1 MAAERVLVARVGAA
15 QGLRGEVRLWA
26 FTADP
31 MAVKGYG
38 PLETDDG
45 RRLTLEA
52 LRPGKSFLV
61 ARFAGVNDRTAAE
74 KLTNLELY
82 VGRDRLPATGT
93 EEFYHAD
100 LIGLAAMTSA
110 GDRLGTVIAAHDF
123 GAGDLLEIRP
133 DTGQTLMIPFT
144 AAVVPSVDVAGGRI
158 VVDPPEGLLPSPAG
172 ADEAP
177 EA

>member
-45 RRLTLEA
+45 RRLALEA

-61 ARFAGVNDRTAAE
+61 ARFAGVSDRTAAE
-74 KLTNLELY
+74 KLTNLDLY
-82 VGRDRLPATGT
+82 VPRDRLPATGA

-100 LIGLAAMTSA
+100 LIGLAAVTAS
-110 GDRLGTVIAAHDF
+110 GNRLGTVVAAHDF

-133 DTGQTLMIPFT
+133 DIGPTLMIPFT
-144 AAVVPSVDVAGGRI
+144 AAVVPSIDVAGGRI